1 MAHGAPRVRWDR
13 VGRLALL
20 AVAVLLALLWVRPLL
35 TLVSTQREAQ
45 AKRGQ
50 VAELQREHRDLV
62 RRQSALRRAG
72 SVELEARRLGMVRP
86 SERAYV
92 VKGLPRGE

>member
-1 MAHGAPRVRWDR
+1 MARNAPRLRWDR
-13 VGRLALL
+13 IGRLALL
-20 AVAVLLALLWVRPLL
+20 FVALLLIGLWVRPLL

-45 AKRGQ
+45 SKRGQ
-50 VAELQREHRDLV
+50 VAELQREHRDLL

>member
-1 MAHGAPRVRWDR
+1 MARNAPRLRWDR
-13 VGRLALL
+13 IGRMALL
-20 AVAVLLALLWVRPLL
+20 FVAVLLVGLWVRPLM

-50 VAELQREHRDLV
+50 VAELQREHRDLL

-86 SERAYV
+86 SERAFV

>member
-1 MAHGAPRVRWDR
+1 MAAPRVRWDR

-20 AVAVLLALLWVRPLL
+20 FVAVLLIGLWVRPLL
-35 TLVSTQREAQ
+35 SYVSTQQDAK
-45 AKRGQ
+45 AKRSQ
-50 VAELQREHRDLV
+50 VAELQREHADLL
-62 RRQSALRRAG
+62 RRARALRRAG

-86 SERAYV
+86 TERAYV